1 VARRRGVVAEVEGA
15 PAELDRFVESLR
27 SEAPP
32 LERIEEMLVAE
43 IDPLGERN
51 FAIRESQAQE
61 GEFVLVSPEVA
72 TCPELARRN
81 MTIPGNRRS
90 LTLPIHLDRLQNF
103 QS

>member
-1 VARRRGVVAEVEGA
+1 MTGGLCTVIAGKTPSPQSSRQTGVGFSAHKFK
-15 PAELDRFVESLR
+15 LTHY
-27 SEAPP
+27 
-32 LERIEEMLVAE
+32 
-43 IDPLGERN
+43 RN